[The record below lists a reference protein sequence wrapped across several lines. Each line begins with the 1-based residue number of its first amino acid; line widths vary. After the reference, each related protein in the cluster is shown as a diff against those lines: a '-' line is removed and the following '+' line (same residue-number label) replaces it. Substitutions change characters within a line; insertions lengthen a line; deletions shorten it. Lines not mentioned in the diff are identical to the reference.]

1 MLRKISILFKDFI
14 AFPKRKIFYLISF
27 PCSYIALTLLLC
39 AKRKNEIL
47 VLFNMAFGDFIY
59 SLSFWEN
66 LRKKY
71 INKKIVFVVS
81 DKFKPIIENL
91 EIQPDRIIYL
101 THNSIKHLI
110 IECLCLPPKEINI
123 GDIAFKHD
131 ILYALAFACK
141 KVKKDKN
148 SGNRKLLSQALDV
161 EEKPITFPRIKK
173 LPITSILDFNKNKK
187 KICILNPYSTS
198 MNFSLGLYENICQ
211 SLINRGYVVYT
222 NIIGSQQT
230 IKGSKPLS
238 CSIYELY
245 NIACEIPLIV
255 SIRSGILD
263 FIISSGINMF
273 VLYEIK
279 SSQEEQIANHYTLSE
294 WGPHGKL
301 EEIILTPN
309 SEIDIISKL
318 NLFLDTLG
326 E

>member
-1 MLRKISILFKDFI
+1 MFRKMLVVFKDFM

-27 PCSYIALTLLLC
+27 PCSYIALVALLC
-39 AKRKNEIL
+39 VKRKNEVF
-47 VLFNMAFGDFIY
+47 VLFNMALGDFIY

-81 DKFKPIIENL
+81 DKFKPIIETL

-101 THNSIKHLI
+101 IHNSIKHMI
-110 IECLCLPPKEINI
+110 VECLCLPPKEINV

-141 KVKKDKN
+141 KAKKDKY
-148 SGNRKLLSQALDV
+148 SGNRKLLSKALEV
-161 EEKPITFPRIKK
+161 EEKPITYPKINNIS
-173 LPITSILDFNKNKK
+173 ITSILNFDKNKK
-187 KICILNPYSTS
+187 RICILNPYSTS
-198 MNFSLGLYENICQ
+198 MNFSIGLYENICQ
-211 SLINRGYVVYT
+211 NLLNRGYIVYT
-222 NIIGSQQT
+222 NIVGSQQE
-230 IKGSKPLS
+230 IKGSKPLQ

-245 NIACEIPLIV
+245 NIARKIPLII

-273 VLYEIK
+273 VLYEIN
-279 SSQEEQIANHYTLSE
+279 SSQEEQIANHYSLSE

-309 SEIDIISKL
+309 NEIDIISKL
-318 NLFLDTLG
+318 NSFLDTLG